1 MWPDDGGR
9 RPHLLNV
16 RLMRATGLDRLLS
29 AADAPGRRAVRAA
42 MCAAYACLLLG
53 FAGCAASAVYA
64 RADVGRLTT
73 HLVQA
78 IATALSASKVRL
90 LLRHSAAL
98 GAAVPCASVDF
109 LPWAGHRRDRGP
121 ADRAAAA
128 SVAFAAGWTA
138 TVVTFVLAPVAYACA
153 SRHAGPRR
161 YNVFNLT
168 YPGVTDRAYDGHY
181 AAFYAAEAAVV
192 ACCGYA
198 MTACDCLLFGLTAG
212 VAYQLNTV
220 ASSYGRLG
228 RDRRSTAGTGR
239 IPLTR
244 AARTRY

>member
-1 MWPDDGGR
+1 MWPEYDGR
-9 RPHLLNV
+9 RPCLLNV

-29 AADAPGRRAVRAA
+29 AADARGRRAVRAA
-42 MCAAYACLLLG
+42 MYAAYASLLLG

-109 LPWAGHRRDRGP
+109 LPRAGHRRRHRGP
-121 ADRAAAA
+121 ADWASAA

-138 TVVTFVLAPVAYACA
+138 TVVTFVLAPVAYA
-153 SRHAGPRR
+153 GPRR
-161 YNVFNLT
+161 HNVFNLT
-168 YPGVTDRAYDGHY
+168 YPGVTDRAYDGHF

-220 ASSYGRLG
+220 ASSYSRLG
-228 RDRRSTAGTGR
+228 RDRTGTGR
-239 IPLTR
+239 KPN
-244 AARTRY
+244 ARSIIRH